1 MNWIPLEDR
10 VLIRQDEAKKE
21 KGGILIPDTAQAK
34 PPTGIIVKIGPGKP
48 RGQEEPIGYSVN
60 DIFHDSIGGKTIT
73 DQDRVVPV
81 YSTLLKENDR
91 IMYARHA
98 GVEIEV
104 NGETL
109 LVMRFSDI
117 ICRV

>member
-21 KGGILIPDTAQAK
+21 KSGILIPEASQVK
-34 PPTGIIVKIGPGKP
+34 PPTGTIVKIGPGKP
-48 RGQEEPIGYSVN
+48 RGQESPIGYSVN
-60 DIFHDSIGGKTIT
+60 DVFFSDIEGMHIDDK
-73 DQDRVVPV
+73 DRVVPI
-81 YSTLLKENDR
+81 YSTLLKENDK